1 MLLEHNVLEGSQL
14 LRARRYEKFIRLG
27 LPLLRDDEDPT
38 WPRPSGY
45 GRVLPTAGK
54 ASM

>member
-14 LRARRYEKFIRLG
+14 LRARRYERFIRLG

-45 GRVLPTAGK
+45 GRVVLAPQQVR
-54 ASM
+54 